1 MEKKSQK
8 KITKKIKVYAN
19 IMRKGVCRALH
30 GAVIVALMCL
40 SVWGFASVPFKT
52 GWAAIWCFL
61 ASFFSMVVV
70 LANIY
75 VMGFYKS

>member
-1 MEKKSQK
+1 MGKNHKKNRE
-8 KITKKIKVYAN
+8 KKIKVYAN
-19 IMRKGVCRALH
+19 IMRRGMCRAFH
-30 GAVIVALMCL
+30 GSVIVALMFL

-61 ASFFSMVVV
+61 ASLFSMVVV

>member
-8 KITKKIKVYAN
+8 KSRKKIKVYAN
-19 IMRKGVCRALH
+19 IMRRGVCRAFH
-30 GAVIVALMCL
+30 GSVIVALMFL

-52 GWAAIWCFL
+52 GWEAIWCFL
-61 ASFFSMVVV
+61 ASLFSMVVV

>member
-1 MEKKSQK
+1 MEKNHRKNAK
-8 KITKKIKVYAN
+8 KVKVYAN
-19 IMRKGVCRALH
+19 IMRRGVCRAFH

-52 GWAAIWCFL
+52 GWEAIWCFF
-61 ASFFSMVVV
+61 ASLFSMLVV